1 MGKLA
6 ITGGEPSRKKRFD
19 AWPIYTEKERRALED
34 VLTNHNWGGQPFP
47 GKHGDAFGKA
57 FAKFHTA
64 KYGQVVNTGTVAIQ
78 AALKAIDIRPGDE
91 VIVPA
96 YTWEGTVG
104 PVLLV
109 NAVPVFVDIDPD
121 TYCLDAK
128 QIEWAITPKT
138 KAILP
143 VHLGMRFA
151 DMDEILRI
159 AKKHNLKV
167 IEDCAHAHGAQWNG
181 KGAGSMGDLGAF
193 SFQSSKLITSGEGG
207 AVITNTLECMELVQ
221 SYINAGRASLTDK
234 YHHRIIGFNH
244 RLSELQ
250 AAVLGP
256 QLERLP
262 QQAARREENVKH
274 FESRLQKMAAVKMLK
289 PNPRITPLAPYGFMF
304 KYFANKANDI
314 PRAAFVGALQLEGI
328 PCDGLFYEPVY
339 KSSLFPLKAED
350 FPALSWGRETPLDL
364 RNMYSC
370 PEADRAAYHEAV
382 WFPHYLFLGS
392 VADVDSIADAIEKV
406 LAASEELRGLD
417 HKAIRNQKLGRADRE
432 S

>member
-128 QIEWAITPKT
+128 LIEQAITPKT

-151 DMDEILRI
+151 DLDEIMAI
-159 AKKHNLKV
+159 AKKRNLKV
-167 IEDCAHAHGAQWNG
+167 IEDCAHAHGGMWRG
-181 KGAGSMGDLGAF
+181 KGAGSIGDLGAF

-207 AVITNTLECMELVQ
+207 CVITNNLECLERVQ
-221 SYINAGRASLTDK
+221 SYINAGRASLTDQF
-234 YHHRIIGFNH
+234 HHRIVGFNY
-244 RLSELQ
+244 RLGEFQ
-250 AAVLGP
+250 AAVLDA
-256 QLERLP
+256 QLQRLP
-262 QQAARREENVKH
+262 ELAATREKNMKYL
-274 FESRLQKMAAVKMLK
+274 ESRLQGISSLGLLK
-289 PNPRITPLAPYGFMF
+289 PEPRITRL
-304 KYFANKANDI
+304 
-314 PRAAFVGALQLEGI
+314 
-328 PCDGLFYEPVY
+328 
-339 KSSLFPLKAED
+339 
-350 FPALSWGRETPLDL
+350 
-364 RNMYSC
+364 
-370 PEADRAAYHEAV
+370 
-382 WFPHYLFLGS
+382 
-392 VADVDSIADAIEKV
+392 
-406 LAASEELRGLD
+406 
-417 HKAIRNQKLGRADRE
+417 
-432 S
+432 